1 MNKYYKNNNK
11 ILFSIRHETGE
22 INLFRLGYQLE
33 LILQKYYFKNSEI
46 SKQNCV
52 ILTENKKLNKD
63 R

>member
-11 ILFSIRHETGE
+11 ILFSIRHETG
-22 INLFRLGYQLE
+22 NVRLGYQLE

>member
-11 ILFSIRHETGE
+11 ILFSIRHETG
-22 INLFRLGYQLE
+22 NVRLTSLGYQLE